1 MFKFFGISVT
11 RQDGLLVVHTPVS
24 IMGCIFALLLA
35 FILLVLLAGLTN
47 NPFRAARVGRAIGFY
62 VLKLHIFIF
71 VLLGFA
77 FCVESNDLTLDAKS
91 RTATEVNSYLFF
103 YKTKNTYDLSRIQRA
118 EVYGSRNGGAD
129 RLSLV
134 FANGHVHSLTG
145 NSMKYGKYEAAMA
158 INNYL
163 ATAQ

>member
-11 RQDGLLVVHTPVS
+11 QQDGLLIVHTPVS
-24 IMGCIFALLLA
+24 VIGCVFALLLA
-35 FILLVLLAGLTN
+35 FVLLVLLAGLTN

-62 VLKLHIFIF
+62 LLKLCIFIF
-71 VLLGFA
+71 VLLGLA
-77 FCVESNDLTLDAKS
+77 FCVESDDLTLDAKS
-91 RTATEVNSYLFF
+91 HTATEANSYLFF

-134 FANGHVHSLTG
+134 FANGHVHSLIG
-145 NSMKYGKYEAAMA
+145 NSMNYGKYEAAMA